1 MWQGRGVPK
10 RADLDKQPGDVA
22 DMFDDVARRY
32 DLMNDLMTFGQV
44 RSWRKA
50 VVAAIAPE
58 PGERILDLAA
68 GTGTSSEPLAAAG
81 AIAFPTDLSLGMLR
95 EGHRRYPD
103 LRFVAG
109 DALALPFADDSFD
122 AVTISYG
129 LRNVHD
135 TRAGLAELLRVTK
148 PGGRIVVC
156 EFSTPVWGPFR
167 STYRWY
173 MRHVMPRFRV
183 VSSNGP
189 AYDYLV
195 ESIMAWPDQ
204 QTLATM
210 MVESGWQRVQWK
222 NLTGGIVAVH
232 RGWAK

>member
-1 MWQGRGVPK
+1 MPK

-22 DMFDDVARRY
+22 GMFDDVARRY

-44 RSWRKA
+44 RFWRKA
-50 VVAAIAPE
+50 VIDAIAPK
-58 PGERILDLAA
+58 PDERILDLAA
-68 GTGTSSEPLAAAG
+68 GTGTSSEPLAKAG
-81 AIAFPTDLSLGMLR
+81 AIAFPTDLSLGMLS
-95 EGHRRYPD
+95 EGRRRFPD
-103 LRFVAG
+103 LRFAAG

-129 LRNVHD
+129 LRNVQD

-156 EFSTPVWGPFR
+156 EFSTPVWTPFR
-167 STYRWY
+167 ATYRWY
-173 MRHVMPRFRV
+173 MHHVMPRFRA
-183 VSSNGP
+183 VSSNAP

-195 ESIMAWPDQ
+195 ESILAWPGQ
-204 QTLATM
+204 QELADM
-210 MVESGWQRVQWK
+210 MSQTGWQRVQWK
-222 NLTGGIVAVH
+222 NLTGGIVAMH